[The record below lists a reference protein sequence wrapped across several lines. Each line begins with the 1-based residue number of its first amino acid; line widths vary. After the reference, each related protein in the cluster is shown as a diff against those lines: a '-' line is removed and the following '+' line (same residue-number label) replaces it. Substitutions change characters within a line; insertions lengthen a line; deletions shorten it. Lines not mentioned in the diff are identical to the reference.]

1 MDPSKRNAAALHARV
16 DELALNIMGHFSNI
30 FASAREEGDAPAYA
44 TTANKE
50 LGIRGE
56 STKLVRAAQDLTTLV
71 RDLQELWLFGSLDT
85 LADPR
90 DEEENRR
97 RAVEI
102 ARLVEKLSGVREGG
116 DAPGNANGV

>member
-1 MDPSKRNAAALHARV
+1 MSL
-16 DELALNIMGHFSNI
+16 
-30 FASAREEGDAPAYA
+30 
-44 TTANKE
+44 TCTQ
-50 LGIRGE
+50 
-56 STKLVRAAQDLTTLV
+56 VRAAQDLTTLV